1 MTACIEIFWSH
12 MPSHG
17 GNNPDYLH
25 AKSLQ
30 NDSFKSANR
39 SAVTVQAI
47 SRATNK
53 SKFSLS
59 SALAEDLLPFGNQTR
74 QWKILH
80 IDEFPIE
87 RLKDICF

>member
-1 MTACIEIFWSH
+1 

-39 SAVTVQAI
+39 SGRDCPGDQPSDQQI
-47 SRATNK
+47 
-53 SKFSLS
+53 
-59 SALAEDLLPFGNQTR
+59 Q
-74 QWKILH
+74 ILT
-80 IDEFPIE
+80 E
-87 RLKDICF
+87 